1 MIHSSDIDDEEV
13 GQLDELKDSLDLD
26 ITSVQ
31 MKDVYNWV
39 NTKIDHTEEERIN
52 LALLSEEHKWFFF
65 NVVKEGLGRESPM

>member
-13 GQLDELKDSLDLD
+13 SQLDELKDSLDLD

-52 LALLSEEHKWFFF
+52 LALLSEEHKCFFF
-65 NVVKEGLGRESPM
+65 MW